1 MNKRIS
7 IIGCGWLGLPL
18 GEELVKN
25 GHFVKGSTTST
36 DKIERLKDVGIM
48 PYLVSISEDVITGDI
63 DACLDA
69 SDILIINIPPG
80 LRKNPKANLI
90 KQMALLAEHIQ
101 KSTIKKVVYV
111 GSTSVYKETLEI
123 PIITEA
129 IAPTGQTYAAQQLI
143 GAEQLFKSNPNFE
156 TAILRFGGLIGGE
169 RDPAK
174 YLSGKQNAQNP
185 EGPINLIHRDDCIGI
200 IKSIINSHHWQ
211 TDFNAV
217 APQHPTRETYYTA
230 LCEKQ
235 GLPLPKFDHSMPSKG
250 KIISS
255 EKVEHLLNYTF
266 QRKP

>member
-1 MNKRIS
+1 MNKHIS

-18 GEELVKN
+18 AEELVIS
-25 GHFVKGSTTST
+25 GHLVKGSTTST
-36 DKIERLKDVGIM
+36 PKTEHLKNAGIV
-48 PYLVSISEDVITGDI
+48 PYLVSISEEGIKGAI

-80 LRKNPKANLI
+80 LRKNPKANFI
-90 KQMALLAEHIQ
+90 KQMALLTEHIE
-101 KSTIKKVVYV
+101 KSTIKKVLYV
-111 GSTSVYKETLEI
+111 GSTSVYEDTLEI

-143 GAEQLFKSNPNFE
+143 GAEQVFMSNPNFE
-156 TAILRFGGLIGGE
+156 ATIVRFGGLIGGE
-169 RDPAK
+169 RNPAK
-174 YLSGKQNAQNP
+174 YLSGKENAQDP

-200 IKSIINSHHWQ
+200 IKSIINTNHWQ
-211 TDFNAV
+211 TDFNAA

-235 GLPLPKFDHSMPSKG
+235 GLPPPQFDHAKPSKG